1 MVAEGPCHMVN
12 GMKLIGLEI
21 HAELLEILKHL
32 PFKNIKTRALN
43 LYFDVLTILAHWLD
57 I

>member
-21 HAELLEILKHL
+21 RAELLEMLKHL